1 VEGASGPRQNK
12 PKDNTLKRLLLALL
26 ACAVWAGADAAPNTR
41 KKAHLRPVSARPPV
55 AVDTVAPGGLPA
67 LKSSSVMVVRQDDG
81 RLLYAKNATAVAP
94 IASITKLMT
103 AMVVL
108 DARLPLGEDITVS
121 TEDIDDIK
129 GSRSRLKVGSRLTR
143 ETLLRLA
150 LMASENRAAAAL
162 TRAYPGGT
170 PAFVA
175 AMNEKA
181 MQLGMYRSRFA
192 DGTGLSSEN
201 VATARDL
208 VALVKAAYEY
218 PLIRAFTT
226 ETDYTVELSGGR
238 TLQYRNSNPLVRD
251 DGWDIGL
258 SKTGYTSEAGR
269 CLVMQAVIGGTP
281 VVIVLLDSWGRL
293 TRVGDANR
301 IRRWIE
307 GNGLRTVAARP

>member
-12 PKDNTLKRLLLALL
+12 PKEDALKRLLLAFV

-41 KKAHLRPVSARPPV
+41 KKTHLRPVSVRPPV
-55 AVDTVAPGGLPA
+55 AVDTVTPGGLPA
-67 LKSSSVMVVRQDDG
+67 LKSSSVMVMRQDDG
-81 RLLYAKNATAVAP
+81 QLLYAKNATAVAP
-94 IASITKLMT
+94 IASITKLIT

-108 DARLPLGEDITVS
+108 DAKLPLGDYITVS
-121 TEDIDDIK
+121 TDDIDDLK
-129 GSRSRLKVGSRLTR
+129 GTRSRLKVGSRLTR

-170 PAFVA
+170 PVFVA

-181 MQLGMYRSRFA
+181 MQLGMYRSRFV

-201 VATARDL
+201 VSTARDL

-226 ETDYTVELSGGR
+226 ETDYTIELSGGR

-251 DGWDIGL
+251 AGWDIGL
-258 SKTGYTSEAGR
+258 SKTGYISEAGR

-301 IRRWIE
+301 IRKWIE
-307 GNGLRTVAARP
+307 GSGLRTVAARP

>member
-1 VEGASGPRQNK
+1 MEGASGPRQNK

-81 RLLYAKNATAVAP
+81 QLLYAKNVTAVTP

-108 DARLPLGEDITVS
+108 DARLPLGDYVTVS
-121 TEDIDDIK
+121 TDDIDDIK
-129 GSRSRLKVGSRLTR
+129 GTRSRLKVGSRLPR

-181 MQLGMYRSRFA
+181 MQLGMYRSRFV

-201 VATARDL
+201 VSTARDL
-208 VALVKAAYEY
+208 VALVKAAYDY

-238 TLQYRNSNPLVRD
+238 TLQYRNSNQLVRD

-258 SKTGYTSEAGR
+258 SKTGYISEAGR

-293 TRVGDANR
+293 TRIGDANR
-301 IRRWIE
+301 IRKWIE